1 MKKLVEFESYSLT
14 FATLSGKIKVLE
26 NVSFSINHNEVFAL
40 VGETGCGKTV
50 TAISILNLL
59 PVNAIRSG
67 RIFFNGTEI
76 DDKTVELIRGR
87 DVAMIFQ
94 DPTSSL
100 NPLYT
105 VEKQLMDILVT
116 RQHMSKKEAGLKMPE
131 LLKQVQL
138 YDVDRILKS
147 YPHELSGG
155 MRQRIMIAMA
165 LACKPKLLIADEPTT
180 ALDVTVQRQILYL
193 IAQIKEKNQ
202 LSILFITHDMGI
214 VAQIADRVGV
224 MYAGMMV
231 EIAPKKTI
239 FEKPLHPYT
248 AGLMSC
254 IFNPKKKTRPKPIA
268 GSVPSFNS
276 FSNECRFHSRCG
288 ISRKICSEISPELV
302 EIEPGH
308 LVACHACGGVRD
320 D

>member
-1 MKKLVEFESYSLT
+1 M
-14 FATLSGKIKVLE
+14 
-26 NVSFSINHNEVFAL
+26 
-40 VGETGCGKTV
+40 
-50 TAISILNLL
+50 LL
-59 PVNAIRSG
+59 DRG
-67 RIFFNGTEI
+67 GFFNGTEI

-193 IAQIKEKNQ
+193 IAQIKEKINF
-202 LSILFITHDMGI
+202 LFSSSHMIW
-214 VAQIADRVGV
+214 VSLLR
-224 MYAGMMV
+224 
-231 EIAPKKTI
+231 
-239 FEKPLHPYT
+239 
-248 AGLMSC
+248 
-254 IFNPKKKTRPKPIA
+254 
-268 GSVPSFNS
+268 
-276 FSNECRFHSRCG
+276 
-288 ISRKICSEISPELV
+288 
-302 EIEPGH
+302 
-308 LVACHACGGVRD
+308 
-320 D
+320 

>member
-1 MKKLVEFESYSLT
+1 MKKLVEFENYSLA
-14 FATLSGKIKVLE
+14 FATLSGRIKVLE

-50 TAISILNLL
+50 TAISILYLL

-76 DDKTVELIRGR
+76 NNETAELIRGR

-105 VEKQLMDILVT
+105 VERQLTDVLIT
-116 RQHMSKKEAGLKMPE
+116 RQHMSKKEASLTVPE

-138 YDVDRILKS
+138 YDIDRILKS

-165 LACKPKLLIADEPTT
+165 LACRPKLLIADEPTT

-193 IAQIKEKNQ
+193 IAQIREKNQ
-202 LSILFITHDMGI
+202 FSVLFITHDMGI

-224 MYAGMMV
+224 MYAGTMV
-231 EIAPKKTI
+231 EIAPKKAI

-248 AGLMSC
+248 AGLMNC
-254 IFNPKKKTRPKPIA
+254 IFNPKKKTLPKPIA
-268 GSVPSFNS
+268 GSVPSLTD
-276 FSNECRFHSRCG
+276 FSNECRFRSRC
-288 ISRKICSEISPELV
+288 SMSQEICSKKSPELV

-308 LVACHACGGVRD
+308 LVACHAYGGARYD
-320 D
+320 